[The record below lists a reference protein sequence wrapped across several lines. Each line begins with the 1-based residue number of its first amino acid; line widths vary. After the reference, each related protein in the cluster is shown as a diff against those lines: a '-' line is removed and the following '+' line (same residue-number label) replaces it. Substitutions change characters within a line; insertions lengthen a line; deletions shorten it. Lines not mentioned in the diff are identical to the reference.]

1 MQAQAQVSILKRAT
15 EEQSL
20 SEYVQRLG
28 AHSER
33 GWALHIHLSKLGPR
47 SRNENLVFA
56 LDMFRALVNQFSGRV
71 FMLRSSD
78 VICVLEGQPHRRDQ
92 GRPPPD
98 PDAVPRR
105 SAVPS
110 GA

>member
-56 LDMFRALVNQFSGRV
+56 LDMFRALA
-71 FMLRSSD
+71 
-78 VICVLEGQPHRRDQ
+78 PAK
-92 GRPPPD
+92 P
-98 PDAVPRR
+98 
-105 SAVPS
+105 SAVGGTGRATVAWKTPKNNGS
-110 GA
+110 ASK